1 MKIETTEEAEIT
13 QGKKSHKTKVK
24 RIEGEPLGA
33 PVFREQWKKKS
44 VKEI

>member
-1 MKIETTEEAEIT
+1 MKIESAEEAEIT

-33 PVFREQWKKKS
+33 PIFREQKKS